1 MSEKKHTQE
10 SKTKVLIREYLLN
23 EGYLRENIKNPRID
37 FGFRFEFPKGKTP
50 DGKSL
55 GRSFSVVKPKKKNFI
70 EISSGTRIDK
80 IHVNAL
86 NSLKDKK
93 KEQFF
98 ADLRKLFLHRDV
110 FFHIDLKDHRYVV
123 IDTIYLAKNGGI
135 PKDFFYRIIRKLF
148 TSVILSVILLNEYIS
163 GKVKPEDFS
172 YTKSPGDS
180 LYL

>member
-1 MSEKKHTQE
+1 MS
-10 SKTKVLIREYLLN
+10 TKENKIKILIREYLLD
-23 EGYLRENIKNPRID
+23 EGLLRENIKNPKID

-50 DGKSL
+50 DGKPV

-80 IHVNAL
+80 IHMNAL
-86 NSLKDKK
+86 DSLKDKK

-110 FFHIDLKDHRYVV
+110 FFHIDFKNLRYVV
-123 IDTIYLAKNGGI
+123 IETIFLTKNGGI
-135 PKDFFYRIIRKLF
+135 SKDFFYRIIRKVF
-148 TSVILSVILLNEYIS
+148 TSVLLSVTLLREYIS
-163 GKVKPEDFS
+163 GKIKPEDFS
-172 YTKSPGDS
+172 YTKRPGDS